1 MARFWNRVP
10 TSGTMSQDGG
20 WVLPTLD
27 GLMLIGVGLAGIGVV
42 WSLIDMLASST
53 VSDLSIGLA
62 TVQLADGLP
71 EGVVLDEAQGL
82 VTVTVGVGYR
92 MAWWLTG
99 PGAGVLALLG
109 FVWLRRIVTTA
120 RAGDPFMASNVNRI
134 RALALLAFTYFLLIV
149 ARSSVAVAIQAD
161 LNVGNPTATLSLMPV
176 VLAVVLLALSEIWR
190 RGVELREEQQ
200 FTV

>member
-1 MARFWNRVP
+1 MARFRNRLP

-27 GLMLIGVGLAGIGVV
+27 GLMLIGVSLAGIGVL
-42 WSLIDMLASST
+42 WSLIEMLASPT
-53 VSDLSIGLA
+53 VSGLSIGLT

-71 EGVVLDEAQGL
+71 EGVVLNEAQGL

-99 PGAGVLALLG
+99 PAAGLLALLG
-109 FVWLRRIVTTA
+109 FVWLRRIVMTA
-120 RAGDPFMASNVNRI
+120 RAGDPFVAGNVKRI
-134 RALALLAFTYFLLIV
+134 RALALLAITYFFVIV
-149 ARSSVAVAIQAD
+149 ARSFVAVAIQAG
-161 LNVGNPTATLSLMPV
+161 LNVENPTATLSLMPV
-176 VLAVVLLALSEIWR
+176 VLVVVLLALSEIWR

>member
-1 MARFWNRVP
+1 MARFRNRLP
-10 TSGTMSQDGG
+10 TSDKSQGG
-20 WVLPTLD
+20 ALPALD
-27 GLMLIGVGLAGIGVV
+27 GLLLIGMGLAGIGVL
-42 WSLIDMLASST
+42 WSLIGMLASST
-53 VSDLSIGLA
+53 VSDLSIGLT

-120 RAGDPFMASNVNRI
+120 RAGDPFIVGNVKRI
-134 RALALLAFTYFLLIV
+134 RALTLLAFTYFLLTV
-149 ARSSVAVAIQAD
+149 ARSFVAVAIQAD
-161 LNVGNPTATLSLMPV
+161 LNVENPTATLSLMPV